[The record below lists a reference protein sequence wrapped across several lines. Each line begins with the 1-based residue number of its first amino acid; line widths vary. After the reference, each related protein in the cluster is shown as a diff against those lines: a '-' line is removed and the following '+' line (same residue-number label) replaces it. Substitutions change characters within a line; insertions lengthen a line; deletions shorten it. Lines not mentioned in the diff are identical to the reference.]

1 MTLRTRLVAI
11 LAILISLGL
20 LVSGVLTYG
29 ALRNFLYDRVDDQ
42 LRDSQMIAARGL
54 ADSIRPGA
62 DFEFGG
68 PHSPGSGGAPH
79 LPIAAYAEFRDSSG
93 EILARET
100 FGGSDE
106 ISQPAIPTLT
116 ASSREAPFTVGAE
129 DDPSAKFRVLATP
142 TAGGGT
148 LIVAVPL
155 TDAQDTLGRL
165 LAIEVVVAIVLVA
178 AIAIG
183 AWALIRRELRPLD
196 QMTQA
201 ATEIAGG
208 DLARRVES
216 GDARTEVGR
225 LGRALNLMLHRI
237 EEAFSARRASEERM
251 RRFLADA
258 SHELRTP
265 LTSIRGYAELFR
277 RGAAE
282 RPEDLRVSMRRIE
295 DEAGRMGVLVEELLQ
310 LAHLDETR
318 TREFVP
324 VDFSAI
330 VVDAA
335 ADARVRDP
343 ERSIEVVAP
352 EAASVVGDE
361 DGLRQAVNNLVAN
374 ALTHTPEGSPVELRL
389 ALEGDATVLTVT
401 DSGGGLDAAALE
413 HAFDRFWRRDA
424 SRSRRSGGAGLGL
437 AIVAAIARAHGGSVE
452 ADNVS
457 EGGARFTLRIPV
469 RPPEM

>member
-1 MTLRTRLVAI
+1 
-11 LAILISLGL
+11 
-20 LVSGVLTYG
+20 
-29 ALRNFLYDRVDDQ
+29 
-42 LRDSQMIAARGL
+42 
-54 ADSIRPGA
+54 
-62 DFEFGG
+62 
-68 PHSPGSGGAPH
+68 
-79 LPIAAYAEFRDSSG
+79 
-93 EILARET
+93 
-100 FGGSDE
+100 
-106 ISQPAIPTLT
+106 
-116 ASSREAPFTVGAE
+116 
-129 DDPSAKFRVLATP
+129 
-142 TAGGGT
+142 
-148 LIVAVPL
+148 
-155 TDAQDTLGRL
+155 
-165 LAIEVVVAIVLVA
+165 
-178 AIAIG
+178 
-183 AWALIRRELRPLD
+183 
-196 QMTQA
+196 
-201 ATEIAGG
+201 
-208 DLARRVES
+208 
-216 GDARTEVGR
+216 
-225 LGRALNLMLHRI
+225 MLHRI

-352 EAASVVGDE
+352 EAASIVGDE

-401 DSGGGLDAAALE
+401 DSGGGLDSAALE

-452 ADNVS
+452 AENVS

-469 RPPEM
+469 RPPEN